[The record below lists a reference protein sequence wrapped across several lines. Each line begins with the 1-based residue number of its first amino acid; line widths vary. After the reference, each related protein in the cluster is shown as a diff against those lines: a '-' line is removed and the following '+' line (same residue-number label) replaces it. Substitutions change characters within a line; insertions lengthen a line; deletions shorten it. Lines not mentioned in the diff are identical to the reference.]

1 MKEYATTPTKFKEDL
16 EVEILKG
23 KATDETVLKTIENL
37 IFINENLT
45 DDAENIS
52 FGSERM
58 ENL

>member
-1 MKEYATTPTKFKEDL
+1 L
-16 EVEILKG
+16 EVEILIG

-45 DDAENIS
+45 DDAENTS